1 MPSRADGT
9 RTDDEL
15 VAACLR
21 GEPAAWDGLV
31 DRYAALMYSIP
42 LKYGL
47 DAADAADVFQS
58 VCVILL
64 EKLGSVREPRGLAA
78 WIITTTTRE
87 CLAVIRQRHRE
98 NGQFVADGSL
108 AAAVQLVDPE
118 PLPEEELLA
127 LERQHLVRTAVGQL
141 PANCRQVVEALFSDA
156 RAESA
161 RPMSYQQLATTLG
174 IPMNSLGPTRARCL
188 EKLRRLLQAA
198 GYTPTI

>member
-1 MPSRADGT
+1 VF

-21 GEPAAWDGLV
+21 GEQAAWDELV
-31 DRYAALMYSIP
+31 DRYAALIYSIP

-47 DAADAADVFQS
+47 GEPDAADVFQS
-58 VCVILL
+58 VCLILL

-87 CLAVIRQRHRE
+87 CLAVIRKRDRE
-98 NGQFVADGSL
+98 NGRSIADASSSAGIE
-108 AAAVQLVDPE
+108 VVDPGR
-118 PLPEEELLA
+118 LPEEEVLS
-127 LERQHLVRTAVGQL
+127 LERQHLLRTAIGQL
-141 PANCRQVVEALFSDA
+141 PDNCRQLVQALFSDVSDTDF
-156 RAESA
+156 ESVG
-161 RPMSYQQLATTLG
+161 PVSYQRLAETLG

-198 GYTPTI
+198 GYTP